1 MTDINQ
7 LESICLN
14 IEHSF
19 LADLTI
25 EIISPN
31 GQNRDGFA
39 NSLTQAIARQAAQ
52 NQNQEQRDKISGTDI
67 ESLSKQDE
75 TAGDRL
81 DVVLSNSEA
90 GTANLFLFAADGR
103 EVLSD
108 NRRLN
113 AGSNNLSLNLSTV
126 PPGVYFLRV
135 GEQVLRVVRKSQ

>member
-1 MTDINQ
+1 M
-7 LESICLN
+7 LERANDGIV
-14 IEHSF
+14 IQ
-19 LADLTI
+19 AY
-25 EIISPN
+25 PN
-31 GQNRDGFA
+31 P
-39 NSLTQAIARQAAQ
+39 
-52 NQNQEQRDKISGTDI
+52 
-67 ESLSKQDE
+67 
-75 TAGDRL
+75 AGDRL